1 MPELPEVETVCRG
14 LALKLE
20 GRVLVRVDQRRPN
33 LRIPMPPDF
42 VACLTGRRV
51 VTIRRRAK
59 YILVGLDDD
68 RVLIVHLGM
77 SGRMIIIPP
86 DTVAPPPGAHD
97 HVILHTDDGHE
108 VRFNDARRFGLMTL
122 VPAAGLEQHP
132 LLASLGPEPLG
143 NSFDAGIL
151 SAALAGRRTPIKAA
165 LLDQKVVAGLGNIY
179 VCEALFRAGISPL
192 RSADTV
198 AGEAAERLVPSI
210 RKVLTDAI
218 AAGGSSLRD
227 YVQTS
232 GELGYFQNQFA
243 VYDREGEACPGCTCT
258 VAETGGVLRIVQ
270 SNRSTFYCPRRQH

>member
-86 DTVAPPPGAHD
+86 ITVAPPPGTHD

-151 SAALAGRRTPIKAA
+151 SAALAG
-165 LLDQKVVAGLGNIY
+165 
-179 VCEALFRAGISPL
+179 ISPL

-198 AGEAAERLVPSI
+198 AGEAAERLVPAI

-270 SNRSTFYCPRRQH
+270 SNRSTFFCPRRQH